1 MKIGKVLN
9 LINENVVVDFG
20 HFHFDS
26 VISFLNRYCNEDE
39 EFESDTW
46 GEETLE
52 KCKKDKDFVEYN
64 EAKGLYDKLSRK
76 EQKFVSP
83 NGKYKDSP
91 KLVFRLGE
99 HDKGNLIGFI
109 DVYYFPKEK
118 KSSSDVDELIDDISS
133 SKSFDGRDG
142 FITMAV
148 DPKYRGRGIAKK
160 LLEAA
165 AKKAKKIGLDALT
178 YEVEY
183 KNKPSIDFIQKFS
196 SKFKNETPAPKS
208 NKDSGTLIFRYRFEK
223 DEDEMTSA
231 ILSTAPQGGAL
242 ECGDNYAPGD
252 MRVPKI
258 LGKVQKRK
266 KDEDSEEAIP
276 SILYRY
282 MSIGELESILV
293 SNAFTEL
300 INFFEDSEGLREN
313 PAGQLPFFKSFSSKI
328 TQEALEDFM
337 GPDHIIVIFDTK
349 VLANSST
356 KFSKC
361 KLLPYVF
368 DEDEN
373 AIDEYEYRLFSDH
386 NRVAINP
393 GKAIKGIIFCPE
405 GGEISPEDK
414 EEILLNLDYAGV
426 DMHKQGKVQDVRSWK
441 PLRKSFLWLSKED
454 TLLSTK

>member
-26 VISFLNRYCNEDE
+26 VVSFLNRYCNEDE

-46 GEETLE
+46 GEEILE
-52 KCKKDKDFVEYN
+52 KCK
-64 EAKGLYDKLSRK
+64 
-76 EQKFVSP
+76 
-83 NGKYKDSP
+83 
-91 KLVFRLGE
+91 
-99 HDKGNLIGFI
+99 
-109 DVYYFPKEK
+109 
-118 KSSSDVDELIDDISS
+118 
-133 SKSFDGRDG
+133 
-142 FITMAV
+142 
-148 DPKYRGRGIAKK
+148 
-160 LLEAA
+160 
-165 AKKAKKIGLDALT
+165 
-178 YEVEY
+178 
-183 KNKPSIDFIQKFS
+183 
-196 SKFKNETPAPKS
+196 
-208 NKDSGTLIFRYRFEK
+208 K

-441 PLRKSFLWLSKED
+441 PLRKSFLWLSEED